1 MGYISIS
8 RALSVRLLFASH
20 GVISIWRLADVT
32 KERRYWYLSSTLV
45 LLFLETMVIVVKRQ
59 GKEWK
64 RFCPSVFIYLL
75 TSVPAIWFLELH
87 EFDKRARRLTRA
99 VRVARMNNDT
109 IGPDTPPD
117 GLEDLSASLG
127 SVLGIRFE
135 VRIPIMLTS
144 DQWIRMLEQM
154 LLLVLILGRWLLPKG
169 KLTHD
174 QLSQLLLVYIGTA
187 ADIVE
192 FFEAFNEQEVQ
203 YHKVLCLVIL
213 GIWSLSL
220 VQFSLVLTASRRR
233 RESLRYHL
241 VRPIKGVNTG
251 VGHTDVF
258 GIIVSILLQDLPFL
272 VLRMMLIFHFNV
284 LSYTNMFFTSKNSV
298 VIALMMY
305 RLIVLF
311 LERKRHEDDTV
322 THNAIDQI
330 PINTIQEPDVFRR
343 TSKIRETLLKAY
355 ELQTS
360 HHMNHTDYNC
370 NRDSKIFMLKEEKHK
385 YGKAYYFEMMES

>member
-64 RFCPSVFIYLL
+64 SVFIYLL

-117 GLEDLSASLG
+117 GLYN
-127 SVLGIRFE
+127 IRFE

-241 VRPIKGVNTG
+241 VRPIK
-251 VGHTDVF
+251 
-258 GIIVSILLQDLPFL
+258 
-272 VLRMMLIFHFNV
+272 
-284 LSYTNMFFTSKNSV
+284 
-298 VIALMMY
+298 
-305 RLIVLF
+305 
-311 LERKRHEDDTV
+311 ERKRHEDDTV